1 VEVGVTVFRVGGIPV
16 RLHVTLLLVVGWVAV
31 TVARHGT
38 QIAVPLLVP
47 LAILYASVL
56 LHELGHALVA
66 RRHDVGTRAITL
78 HVLGG
83 AAQLETRQVPAE
95 VDAIV
100 SLAGPA
106 TNLAIAAVSLVV
118 ALFWPAR
125 TVLTVGAVNLLLG
138 VLNLLPAFPLDG
150 GRILRAVLVPRLGLA
165 RANRIALSV
174 GFAFAVATGVAGV
187 ALRQPWLV
195 PMAGFMAL
203 LQRREQRVQSILR
216 QHPDLA

>member
-16 RLHVTLLLVVGWVAV
+16 RLHVTLLLVVGWLGAIAV
-31 TVARHGT
+31 RHGRG
-38 QIAVPLLVP
+38 AVIPVLVP

-56 LHELGHALVA
+56 AHELGHALVA
-66 RRHDVGTRAITL
+66 RRHQVGTRAITL

-83 AAQLETRQVPAE
+83 AAQLETRRVSAE
-95 VDAIV
+95 VDAVV

-106 TNLAIAAVSLVV
+106 TNLALAAASLVL
-118 ALFWPAR
+118 ALVWPAR
-125 TVLTVGAVNLLLG
+125 PVLTLGAINLLLG
-138 VLNLLPAFPLDG
+138 VLNLVPAFPLDG

-165 RANRIALSV
+165 RANRIALGV
-174 GFAFAVATGVAGV
+174 GFAFAVVAGVAGV

-203 LQRREQRVQSILR
+203 LQRREQRIQAILR
-216 QHPDLA
+216 QHPDWA